1 LPALWGK
8 LFTAFPPSDIVPHR
22 VKIKNPMNAMD
33 TRPPR
38 PAERDGQAK
47 NPTDTINVS
56 EIVQLIEITAF
67 LMEHV
72 SCSPDGIMEWWNIGM
87 LI

>member
-1 LPALWGK
+1 MKQL
-8 LFTAFPPSDIVPHR
+8 
-22 VKIKNPMNAMD
+22 
-33 TRPPR
+33 
-38 PAERDGQAK
+38 
-47 NPTDTINVS
+47 INVS
-56 EIVQLIEITAF
+56 EIVQLIEIKSF

>member
-1 LPALWGK
+1 MR
-8 LFTAFPPSDIVPHR
+8 LFTKPPKLIVNSYSLLAR
-22 VKIKNPMNAMD
+22 AK
-33 TRPPR
+33 
-38 PAERDGQAK
+38 QA
-47 NPTDTINVS
+47 DVS

-67 LMEHV
+67 VMEHV